1 MSLGLINSITRAS
14 PAVKQF
20 CATRP
25 YSIKGKLS
33 EVNAAVNRVGRE
45 GSDESK
51 TVLKLVRGAGLLTA
65 LVAVGLIM
73 WTSQYAETK
82 VEENI
87 NIPDLGK
94 DVRSS
99 N

>member
-1 MSLGLINSITRAS
+1 MSPGLINSITRAS
-14 PAVKQF
+14 PVVKQF
-20 CATRP
+20 RARRP

-51 TVLKLVRGAGLLTA
+51 RVLKLVRGAGLLTA
-65 LVAVGLIM
+65 LVAVGSIM

-94 DVRSS
+94 DVRS
-99 N
+99 NN

>member
-1 MSLGLINSITRAS
+1 MLNSVTRSS

-20 CATRP
+20 YATRP

-33 EVNAAVNRVGRE
+33 KVNAAVNRVGHE

-51 TVLKLVRGAGLLTA
+51 KVLKLVRGAGLLTA

-87 NIPDLGK
+87 NIHDLAK